1 MLENLVRKMLKNG
14 ATAQEVVEQAILL
27 SRDAYQRL
35 LNLETQLDI
44 SFGGSD
50 FRRCTIEPL
59 LAKCRQVEAIRA
71 RVERGGSVRNSDT
84 GNLQTLLGRRLAE
97 YESLNRDFP
106 WESLVGGQK
115 NLVQNYIAERRSHLE
130 LGDAERVKSAYR
142 EALCETAIAC

>member
-35 LNLETQLDI
+35 LNLESQLDI
-44 SFGGSD
+44 CFGGSD
-50 FRRCTIEPL
+50 FRRGTIEPL
-59 LAKCRQVEAIRA
+59 LAKSRQVEAIRS

-84 GNLQTLLGRRLAE
+84 GNLHTLLGRRMAE
-97 YESLNRDFP
+97 YESLNREFP
-106 WESLVGGQK
+106 WETLAGGQK
-115 NLVQNYIAERRSHLE
+115 NLVQNYISERRAHLE